1 MIKQDI
7 KILNLFEKYFI
18 KYSSTISLNKNL
30 ILSGTFGLIAILFV
44 AYISALFSISNFTD
58 SLLTVIAGFI
68 VSKILFAIFF
78 HHDNKKKYT
87 KKLTGKLN
95 FRILKQILLKMI
107 LANSVFDIVNNLSR
121 FFILFELLKTHYNP
135 IQSALVSS
143 IISSS
148 FSYLAINL
156 IVKYINVFDSTKE
169 KIFQIK
175 YIFYQ

>member
-1 MIKQDI
+1 MIRHDI
-7 KILNLFEKYFI
+7 KFLNSFEEFYT

-30 ILSGTFGLIAILFV
+30 ILSGTFGFITSLFV
-44 AYISALFSISNFTD
+44 AYISTIFSISNFAN
-58 SLLTVIAGFI
+58 SVLTVTTGFI
-68 VSKILFAIFF
+68 ISKILFIIFF

-121 FFILFELLKTHYNP
+121 FFILFELLRTHYNP
-135 IQSALVSS
+135 IQATVLSS

-156 IVKYINVFDSTKE
+156 IVKYINVFDSAKK
-169 KIFQIK
+169 KIF
-175 YIFYQ
+175 

>member
-1 MIKQDI
+1 MIRHGMKF
-7 KILNLFEKYFI
+7 LNSFEEFYI

-30 ILSGTFGLIAILFV
+30 ILSGTFGFITSLFV
-44 AYISALFSISNFTD
+44 AYISTIFSISNFAN
-58 SLLTVIAGFI
+58 SILTVTTGFI
-68 VSKILFAIFF
+68 ISKILFIIFF

-121 FFILFELLKTHYNP
+121 FFILFELLRTHYNP
-135 IQSALVSS
+135 IQGAVLSS

-156 IVKYINVFDSTKE
+156 IVKYINVFDSAKK
-169 KIFQIK
+169 KIF
-175 YIFYQ
+175 

>member
-7 KILNLFEKYFI
+7 KILNLFGKYFI

-30 ILSGTFGLIAILFV
+30 MLSGTFGFIASLFV
-44 AYISALFSISNFTD
+44 AYISTTLFSISNFAN
-58 SLLTVIAGFI
+58 SVSTVIAGFI
-68 VSKILFAIFF
+68 VSKISFAIFF

-95 FRILKQILLKMI
+95 FGILKQILLKMI

-121 FFILFELLKTHYNP
+121 FFILFELLRTHYNP
-135 IQSALVSS
+135 IQSALLSS

-156 IVKYINVFDSTKE
+156 IVKYINVFDSTKK
-169 KIFQIK
+169 KIF
-175 YIFYQ
+175 